1 MDAAHLERVAKV
13 AENKGNAGETRT
25 AEWASK
31 STNREVRRLSGLMT
45 RKSFQAFLLLI
56 ASLSPAW
63 AGDLRITLPKRSKP
77 TPVQQ
82 LNRDGV
88 KAIEKHNFDKA
99 ERLFYK
105 AYLLDPNDPFTLNNL
120 GYISEL
126 QGKVERA
133 QRYYQLASRQDSET
147 TIDQAS
153 VPELKGKQLT
163 EITGSFG
170 NRELRINRGNVE
182 AMSLLSQGRTQE
194 AAEVLQRTLA
204 VDPRNAFTLNNLG
217 FTMEAEGEL
226 ESAFRYYSQAA
237 NVHSSDPVIV
247 TLDPHWRGKPISEIA
262 ANNAKAVRRRLE
274 TEQTTE
280 DRVARLDLQG
290 VSALNRNDSQ
300 AARRYFE
307 QAYKL
312 DPRNAFTLNN
322 MGYVAEMD
330 GDHETADQ
338 FYAAA
343 REAREASARVTLAN
357 RHEMQGLPLGQVAR
371 SNDEGAQANLQATQ
385 EARRREGGPIQLKRR
400 DNSPVAE
407 PESAAPTQS
416 NPARPAET
424 PQTPAPQS
432 QLPQSQVPQDQA
444 PQNEPLATPPP
455 QR

>member
-1 MDAAHLERVAKV
+1 MKRFQLFLVLVIAV
-13 AENKGNAGETRT
+13 
-25 AEWASK
+25 
-31 STNREVRRLSGLMT
+31 
-45 RKSFQAFLLLI
+45 SFT
-56 ASLSPAW
+56 PAL
-63 AGDLRITLPKRSKP
+63 AGDLRITLPKRTKP

-88 KAIEKHNFDKA
+88 KAIEKRKFDKA
-99 ERLFYK
+99 EKLFYK

-147 TIDQAS
+147 VIDKAS

-163 EITGSFG
+163 QVTGSFG

-194 AAEVLQRTLA
+194 AAVVLQRTLA
-204 VDPRNAFTLNNLG
+204 IDPRNAFTLNNLG

-226 ESAFRYYSQAA
+226 ESAFRYYNQAA
-237 NVHSSDPVIV
+237 DVHSSDPIIV
-247 TLDPHWRGKPISEIA
+247 SLDPHWRGKPISEVA
-262 ANNAKAVRRRLE
+262 ANNAKAIRQRIE
-274 TEQTTE
+274 TEQTTQ
-280 DRVARLDLQG
+280 DKVARLNLQG

-300 AARRYFE
+300 TARGYFE

-312 DPRNAFTLNN
+312 DPKNAFTLNN

-343 REAREASARVTLAN
+343 REARDASARVTLAN

-371 SNDEGAQANLQATQ
+371 SNDEGAQANLEATR

-400 DNSPVAE
+400 DNSPVTE
-407 PESAAPTQS
+407 PESAPSQQNQVAPAG
-416 NPARPAET
+416 P
-424 PQTPAPQS
+424 PQNQPPQS
-432 QLPQSQVPQDQA
+432 QPPQDQV
-444 PQNEPLATPPP
+444 PQNEPLSNSPP
-455 QR
+455 QQ